1 MQWRQQQREGAL
13 GQLRPRLII
22 REAGMEALEDG
33 IGDPEAAG
41 PFDGA
46 LRSLLG
52 LPAERAVDVRERT
65 CGILERD
72 RGELWEP
79 QDT

>member
-1 MQWRQQQREGAL
+1 MGQQ
-13 GQLRPRLII
+13 RPRLII
-22 REAGMEALEDG
+22 REAGMAALEED

-65 CGILERD
+65 SGILERD
-72 RGELWEP
+72 RGELWDP